1 MLQAV
6 DRTCDGRP
14 REHRIEN
21 GGEGFSLAA
30 AYERV
35 IARLDM
41 RELNAGVMRYAA
53 RRGDWERGPDN
64 SGKPCFAWSEWAS
77 DPARCR
83 SPNRAENDGCGNQT

>member
-53 RRGDWERGPDN
+53 RRGNRERGPDN
-64 SGKPCFAWSEWAS
+64 SGGEWAS
-77 DPARCR
+77 GLARCR
-83 SPNRAENDGCGNQT
+83 SPDRAEND